1 MDRTTEP
8 HLIEFRHI
16 VDPRGALTPV
26 EANRDVPFSIQR
38 VYFIYDVSHGAVRAG
53 HSHKALQQ
61 ILIAVSGSF
70 KVHLDDGYTKQS
82 FLLSR
87 PNIGLYV
94 PRMVWRD
101 IDSFSGG
108 AVCLAL
114 ASDHYE
120 ESDYYRDYDAFLD
133 AKRQGR

>member
-1 MDRTTEP
+1 MEETAGP

-16 VDPRGALTPV
+16 IDPRGALTPI
-26 EANRDVPFSIQR
+26 EAERDVPFPIRR
-38 VYFIYDVSHGAVRAG
+38 VYFIYDVCHGAVRAG

-70 KVHLDDGYTKQS
+70 TVHLDDGRTRQS

-94 PRMVWRD
+94 PRMFWRD
-101 IDSFSGG
+101 IDNFSGG

-120 ESDYYRDYDAFLD
+120 ESDYYRDYEAFLR
-133 AKRQGR
+133 AKGLR

>member
-1 MDRTTEP
+1 MEETAGP

-16 VDPRGALTPV
+16 IDPRGALTPI
-26 EANRDVPFSIQR
+26 EAERDVPFPIRR

-70 KVHLDDGYTKQS
+70 TVHLDDGRTRQS
-82 FLLSR
+82 FSLSR

-94 PRMVWRD
+94 PRMFWRD
-101 IDSFSGG
+101 IDHFSGG

-120 ESDYYRDYDAFLD
+120 ESDYYRDYEAFLR
-133 AKRQGR
+133 AKGLR